1 MDCQVCGT
9 QLPSEARA
17 CPNCGT
23 LTPAS
28 YTNSGA
34 SPYDPTISAV
44 SGSPPSVMSA
54 PPPPPTQYGANPY
67 DGSLQSPYPV
77 VNPYEAPPPLP
88 PRHPGNH
95 IGIIVGVA
103 ILVLL
108 LIGGGVFA
116 WLLYSSANK
125 AAAVTAQGTA
135 TAQAATVSAQAI
147 ATVTAQAI
155 ATATA
160 NFPASGTFTI
170 LNTTTTSFRQDG
182 QNKIYSYT
190 QHGVNSGDLT
200 GSYTNEET
208 LTLYPDNTGT
218 FSGNITC
225 TCTVAGKSGTL
236 QYSITGTSTASGSFQ
251 GQIFDYQGTGDL
263 AKLHGQ
269 GVFQG
274 QGLQGTYS
282 SQLHFD
288 A

>member
-9 QLPSEARA
+9 QLPVEAKA

-23 LTPAS
+23 LTPAF

-34 SPYDPTISAV
+34 SPYDPTTPAV
-44 SGSPPSVMSA
+44 SESSLSVMSA
-54 PPPPPTQYGANPY
+54 PPPPTQYGSNPY
-67 DGSLQSPYPV
+67 DMSLQSPYP
-77 VNPYEAPPPLP
+77 VNPYEAPPPP
-88 PRHPGNH
+88 PQHPGNR
-95 IGIIVGVA
+95 IGIIVGVI

-116 WLLYSSANK
+116 WLLNSSANK
-125 AAAVTAQGTA
+125 AAAVNAQATA
-135 TAQAATVSAQAI
+135 TAQAATA
-147 ATVTAQAI
+147 TAQAAT

-160 NFPASGTFTI
+160 NFTANGTFTI

-190 QHGVNSGDLT
+190 QHGVDSGDLT
-200 GSYTNEET
+200 GSYTNE
-208 LTLYPDNTGT
+208 LTSIVHPDNTTT

-236 QYSITGTSTASGSFQ
+236 LNSITGTSTANGSFQ
-251 GQIFDYQGTGDL
+251 GQLFDYKGTGDL

-269 GVFQG
+269 GVAQG

-282 SQLHFD
+282 LQLHFD

>member
-9 QLPSEARA
+9 QLPEGARA

-28 YTNSGA
+28 YTDSSA
-34 SPYDPTISAV
+34 SPYDATVPAV
-44 SGSPPSVMSA
+44 SGSSPYGMSA

-67 DGSLQSPYPV
+67 ESPLPSPYP
-77 VNPYEAPPPLP
+77 VNPYEAPPPP
-88 PRHPGNH
+88 PRRAGNRT
-95 IGIIVGVA
+95 GIIAGVV

-108 LIGGGVFA
+108 LIGGGVLA

-125 AAAVTAQGTA
+125 AAAVNTQATA
-135 TAQAATVSAQAI
+135 TAQAATA
-147 ATVTAQAI
+147 TAQAN

-160 NFPASGTFTI
+160 NFTANGTFTI
-170 LNTTTTSFRQDG
+170 ENTTTTSVRQDG
-182 QNKIYSYT
+182 QNKIYSYIE
-190 QHGVNSGDLT
+190 HGVNAGDLS
-200 GSYTNEET
+200 GSYTFEET

-236 QYSITGTSTASGSFQ
+236 QYSITGTSAASGSFQ
-251 GQIFDYQGTGDL
+251 GQTFDYRGTGDL

-269 GVFQG
+269 GTFQG
-274 QGLQGTYS
+274 QGSQGTYS